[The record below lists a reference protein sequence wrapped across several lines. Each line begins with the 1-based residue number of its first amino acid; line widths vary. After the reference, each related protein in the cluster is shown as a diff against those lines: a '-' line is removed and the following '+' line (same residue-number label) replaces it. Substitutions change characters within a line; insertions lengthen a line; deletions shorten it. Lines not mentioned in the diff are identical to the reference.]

1 MTEVQP
7 ANPNTAKH
15 RIVIHAGFGKC
26 GSSSIHRALYQNIA
40 RLRENRIH
48 LFDKNLEI
56 AADDKPG
63 GLADVFLKASK
74 KRGDQLTERLAGGI
88 ESVAG
93 QNGPAMAVL
102 SSVTLSS
109 KGMPQLF
116 AGLDQRCDVSVVF
129 YARPQWQWI
138 PSAWQQW
145 VLKRGRSLDEFVS
158 QCLQIGRPAFR
169 IHVEEWQS
177 AMPAAKFR
185 VRFLISEL
193 LKGRDPARDFFHL
206 LGLPEDTYRFE
217 EEARN
222 TSLDFA
228 LLHVLSKN
236 PHLFTGIHDNRVRQ
250 GLRQALAKRFQTAN
264 IRMLSSEQEAKIE
277 EFFHEE
283 NLWLLKHYGEEID
296 VDEIYGRHFLA
307 PKAGVRYSD
316 VTEMDVI
323 YRCLGI
329 MLEAVAVRRQERPA
343 QKRGPRAQ
351 SKPQNE
357 APAE

>member
-1 MTEVQP
+1 
-7 ANPNTAKH
+7 
-15 RIVIHAGFGKC
+15 
-26 GSSSIHRALYQNIA
+26 
-40 RLRENRIH
+40 
-48 LFDKNLEI
+48 
-56 AADDKPG
+56 
-63 GLADVFLKASK
+63 
-74 KRGDQLTERLAGGI
+74 
-88 ESVAG
+88 
-93 QNGPAMAVL
+93 
-102 SSVTLSS
+102 
-109 KGMPQLF
+109 
-116 AGLDQRCDVSVVF
+116 
-129 YARPQWQWI
+129 
-138 PSAWQQW
+138 
-145 VLKRGRSLDEFVS
+145 
-158 QCLQIGRPAFR
+158 
-169 IHVEEWQS
+169 
-177 AMPAAKFR
+177 MPAAKFR

-277 EFFHEE
+277 EFFREE

-296 VDEIYGRHFLA
+296 VDEIYRRHFLA

-329 MLEAVAVRRQERPA
+329 MLEAGAVRRDAELSEIIQMVGGIAKIPA
-343 QKRGPRAQ
+343 ADPRQRDHILGIALDGLRYHP
-351 SKPQNE
+351 SD
-357 APAE
+357 